1 MRDNPRLA
9 AHLPLR
15 PVAAAVLSALA
26 QEACTGV
33 EILERANRTF
43 TVGRLLGPGTLY
55 RLLRE
60 LRQAD
65 LIARL
70 PREGEQQGPDDRY
83 THHALTRLG
92 RAVLAADADR
102 LRRTLALAE
111 GRTGSAR

>member
-1 MRDNPRLA
+1 M
-9 AHLPLR
+9 
-15 PVAAAVLSALA
+15 
-26 QEACTGV
+26 
-33 EILERANRTF
+33 
-43 TVGRLLGPGTLY
+43 GRLLGPGTLY

-70 PREGEQQGPDDRY
+70 SRESEQQGPDDRY

-111 GRTGSAR
+111 GRLGSAR